1 MPPAIDTLKVS
12 HRLQSAGMPRK
23 QADVVVEALAGAV
36 SDRPSKDAVLEA
48 VETLGTAMDR
58 RFAAVDKQHLVVRA
72 ELDELKTGQAE
83 LRTGQ
88 DELRTGQ
95 DEIRTGQAELRT
107 GQAELRTGQDELRT
121 GQAELRTGQAHIM
134 SLLSKLLD
142 GQAVLHQN
150 GMELKRRLDE
160 RKP

>member
-23 QADVVVEALAGAV
+23 QADVVVEALADAV

-58 RFAAVDKQHLVVRA
+58 RFTAVDKQHLVVRA
-72 ELDELKTGQAE
+72 EIDELKTGQAE
-83 LRTGQ
+83 L
-88 DELRTGQ
+88 
-95 DEIRTGQAELRT
+95 ISGQAELRT

-121 GQAELRTGQAHIM
+121 GQADLETGQAQIM
-134 SLLSKLLD
+134 SLLTKLLD

-150 GMELKRRLDE
+150 DMELKRRLDE
-160 RKP
+160 RKL

>member
-95 DEIRTGQAELRT
+95 DE
-107 GQAELRTGQDELRT
+107 
-121 GQAELRTGQAHIM
+121 LRTGQAHIM

>member
-23 QADVVVEALAGAV
+23 QADVVVEALADAV

-58 RFAAVDKQHLVVRA
+58 RFAVVDKQYLVVRA
-72 ELDELKTGQAE
+72 ELDELK
-83 LRTGQ
+83 
-88 DELRTGQ
+88 
-95 DEIRTGQAELRT
+95 TGQAELRT

-121 GQAELRTGQAHIM
+121 GQAGLETGQAHIM
-134 SLLSKLLD
+134 SLLTKLLD

-160 RKP
+160 RKL